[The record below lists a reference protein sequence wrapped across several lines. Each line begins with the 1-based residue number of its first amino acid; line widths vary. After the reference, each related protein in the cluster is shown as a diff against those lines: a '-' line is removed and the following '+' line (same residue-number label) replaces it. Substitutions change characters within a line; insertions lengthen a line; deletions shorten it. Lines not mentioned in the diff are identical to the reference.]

1 VVLSSDKQ
9 RFGLRGPSHDA
20 IKPEQLDSAAWPHL
34 GRWHA
39 HVAFLRTSHLR
50 RSSYPAGV
58 EPLCGTGTALQSAAV
73 GQKGVQQHAML
84 SGSVAGLSRK
94 AAKTRAM
101 ELSQSLSML
110 LRHQAREL
118 SIPIDPF
125 GWVDLEHALAH
136 VNSYEGDDALEGG
149 FPATAEEVRQV
160 VLSSD
165 KQRFGL
171 RGPSH
176 DGAAPIEQIRAN
188 QGHTM
193 EGIDADLTP
202 ISAADIPQAV
212 HGTYLEAWDVI
223 KREGISR
230 MSRNHVHLAKDLP
243 GESGVISG
251 MRRSCQVLIWI
262 DIAAAEQAGFYLP
275 PLVQRSH
282 IDRGADTTKLLQQGG
297 RTQHRGRDVFS
308 LVSAVHGTHLK

>member
-1 VVLSSDKQ
+1 MELSQSLSMLLRHQARELSIPIDPFGWVDLEHALAHVNSYEGDDALEGGFPATAEEVRQVVLSSDKQ

-118 SIPIDPF
+118 SI
-125 GWVDLEHALAH
+125 
-136 VNSYEGDDALEGG
+136 
-149 FPATAEEVRQV
+149 Q
-160 VLSSD
+160 
-165 KQRFGL
+165 
-171 RGPSH
+171 
-176 DGAAPIEQIRAN
+176 
-188 QGHTM
+188 
-193 EGIDADLTP
+193 
-202 ISAADIPQAV
+202 
-212 HGTYLEAWDVI
+212 
-223 KREGISR
+223 
-230 MSRNHVHLAKDLP
+230 
-243 GESGVISG
+243 
-251 MRRSCQVLIWI
+251 
-262 DIAAAEQAGFYLP
+262 
-275 PLVQRSH
+275 
-282 IDRGADTTKLLQQGG
+282 
-297 RTQHRGRDVFS
+297 
-308 LVSAVHGTHLK
+308 